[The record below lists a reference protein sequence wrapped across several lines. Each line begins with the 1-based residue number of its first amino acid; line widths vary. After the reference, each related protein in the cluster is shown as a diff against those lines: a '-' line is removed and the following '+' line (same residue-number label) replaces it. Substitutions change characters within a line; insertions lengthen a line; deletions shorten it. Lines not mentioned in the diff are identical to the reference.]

1 MLAFRETFPILN
13 FVIDEFLSCPA
24 EILNNILQ
32 PRNNI
37 VPVVIRDDYFVYG
50 ILRAMGKP
58 DVSKLD
64 EDI

>member
-1 MLAFRETFPILN
+1 MASGEIFPIVN
-13 FVIDEFLSCPA
+13 FVTDEFLSCPA
-24 EILNNILQ
+24 EVQNKILQ

-37 VPVVIRDDYFVYG
+37 VPVVIRDDYLVYS

-64 EDI
+64 EDV